1 MTDTR
6 IKPEQAVHGATG
18 GNMKRMAAAVLAA
31 MMVFSLA
38 ACAGAE
44 EETEVQEQTQTREQT
59 QADTNTPDAD
69 WNLPDTIEM
78 PEKVTSV
85 FGKAMD
91 GLTGVGYEPV
101 GYLGEKD
108 GVYCVL
114 CRATVIYPDAK
125 PYYALVYVS
134 DEGLQ
139 NIWDIWMGAH
149 AERK

>member
-1 MTDTR
+1 MKK
-6 IKPEQAVHGATG
+6 IAT
-18 GNMKRMAAAVLAA
+18 AVLAV
-31 MMVFSLA
+31 MLILSLTV
-38 ACAGAE
+38 CAGAE
-44 EETEVQEQTQTREQT
+44 ETAKTQEQTQERT
-59 QADTNTPDAD
+59 QAEAATPDAD
-69 WNLPDTIEM
+69 WNLPETIEM
-78 PEKVTSV
+78 PEEVTTV
-85 FGKAMD
+85 FEKAMD

-149 AERK
+149 AEKK

>member
-1 MTDTR
+1 
-6 IKPEQAVHGATG
+6 
-18 GNMKRMAAAVLAA
+18 MKRMAAAVLAA

-78 PEKVTSV
+78 PEEVTAV
-85 FGKAMD
+85 FEKAMD

-139 NIWDIWMGAH
+139 NVWDIWMGAH
-149 AERK
+149 AEKK

>member
-44 EETEVQEQTQTREQT
+44 EETEIQEQTQTREQT

-69 WNLPDTIEM
+69 CTMVSGTINQQFIVPDTPI
-78 PEKVTSV
+78 
-85 FGKAMD
+85 
-91 GLTGVGYEPV
+91 
-101 GYLGEKD
+101 
-108 GVYCVL
+108 
-114 CRATVIYPDAK
+114 R
-125 PYYALVYVS
+125 
-134 DEGLQ
+134 
-139 NIWDIWMGAH
+139 
-149 AERK
+149 

>member
-1 MTDTR
+1 
-6 IKPEQAVHGATG
+6 
-18 GNMKRMAAAVLAA
+18 MKKKAAAVLAV
-31 MMVFSLA
+31 MLILSLA

-44 EETEVQEQTQTREQT
+44 EKAETQEQTQTQEQAQT
-59 QADTNTPDAD
+59 ETTTPDAD
-69 WNLPDTIEM
+69 WNLPEKIEM
-78 PEKVTSV
+78 PEEVTAV
-85 FGKAMD
+85 FEKAMD

-101 GYLGEKD
+101 GYLGGKG

-149 AERK
+149 AEKK

>member
-1 MTDTR
+1 
-6 IKPEQAVHGATG
+6 
-18 GNMKRMAAAVLAA
+18 MKKIAAAVLAV
-31 MMVFSLA
+31 MMILSLA

-44 EETEVQEQTQTREQT
+44 EKTEAQEQTQTET
-59 QADTNTPDAD
+59 TTPDAD
-69 WNLPDTIEM
+69 WNLPETIEM
-78 PEKVTSV
+78 PEEVIAV
-85 FGKAMD
+85 FENAVD

-114 CRATVIYPDAK
+114 CRATVVYPDAK

-149 AERK
+149 AEKK

>member
-1 MTDTR
+1 
-6 IKPEQAVHGATG
+6 
-18 GNMKRMAAAVLAA
+18 MKKIAAAVLAVL
-31 MMVFSLA
+31 MVLSLA

-44 EETEVQEQTQTREQT
+44 EKPKTQAQTQTQEQTQTE
-59 QADTNTPDAD
+59 AATPDDD
-69 WNLPDTIEM
+69 WNLPETIAMTE
-78 PEKVTSV
+78 EVTAV
-85 FGKAMD
+85 FEKAMD
-91 GLTGVGYEPV
+91 GLTGVDYEPI

-114 CRATVIYPDAK
+114 CRATVVYPDAK

-149 AERK
+149 AEKK

>member
-59 QADTNTPDAD
+59 QADRNRPDYIQWD
-69 WNLPDTIEM
+69 PRCR
-78 PEKVTSV
+78 PCSS
-85 FGKAMD
+85 GKES
-91 GLTGVGYEPV
+91 GSLT
-101 GYLGEKD
+101 
-108 GVYCVL
+108 
-114 CRATVIYPDAK
+114 AK
-125 PYYALVYVS
+125 
-134 DEGLQ
+134 
-139 NIWDIWMGAH
+139 
-149 AERK
+149 

>member
-1 MTDTR
+1 
-6 IKPEQAVHGATG
+6 
-18 GNMKRMAAAVLAA
+18 MKKIAAAVLAV
-31 MMVFSLA
+31 MLILSLT

-44 EETEVQEQTQTREQT
+44 EKPKTQAQTQTQEQTQTE
-59 QADTNTPDAD
+59 AATPDAD
-69 WNLPDTIEM
+69 WNLPETIEM
-78 PEKVTSV
+78 SDEVTAV
-85 FGKAMD
+85 FEKAMD
-91 GLTGVGYEPV
+91 GLTGVDYEPI

-114 CRATVIYPDAK
+114 CRATVVYPDAK

-149 AERK
+149 AEKK

>member
-1 MTDTR
+1 
-6 IKPEQAVHGATG
+6 
-18 GNMKRMAAAVLAA
+18 MKKIAAAVLAI
-31 MMVFSLA
+31 MMVWSLA

-44 EETEVQEQTQTREQT
+44 EKTEVQEQRQEQT
-59 QADTNTPDAD
+59 QTETTIPDAD
-69 WNLPDTIEM
+69 WNLPETIEM
-78 PEKVTSV
+78 PEDVTAV
-85 FGKAMD
+85 FEKAMD

-149 AERK
+149 AEKK